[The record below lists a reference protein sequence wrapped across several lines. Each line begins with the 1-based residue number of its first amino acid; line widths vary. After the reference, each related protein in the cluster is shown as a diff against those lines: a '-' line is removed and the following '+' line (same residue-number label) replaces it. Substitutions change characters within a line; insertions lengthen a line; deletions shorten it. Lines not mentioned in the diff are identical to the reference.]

1 MCTVYNPTCIS
12 EFAQYNQTGRAY
24 NSLKGRPQFVDG
36 RDHGRAVVH
45 KHGLNKV
52 SKCMV
57 LTLLENV
64 HQVQK
69 VAVVDDKGR
78 NQAGLMFAR

>member
-1 MCTVYNPTCIS
+1 
-12 EFAQYNQTGRAY
+12 
-24 NSLKGRPQFVDG
+24 
-36 RDHGRAVVH
+36 
-45 KHGLNKV
+45 
-52 SKCMV
+52 MV